1 MEIQEKLLVIQTKLN
16 APKNQ
21 YNKFG
26 NYNYRNCEDIL
37 EALKPLLEEVKASV
51 VITDEIS
58 QVGERFYIKATVNFI
73 DIETDK
79 TIAAQAFAREAVSKK
94 GMDESQIT
102 GATSSYAR
110 KYALNG
116 LFLIDDT
123 KDADSN
129 EFKKNSDKKSKEQE
143 NVPPK
148 NQAEDKEIKVT
159 KAMVTTIEK
168 ELARTNV
175 DANTILDCYKVK
187 LFEDLTVVQYKNF
200 MNRMKKT
207 PTYEG

>member
-159 KAMVTTIEK
+159 KEMVTTIEK

-175 DANTILDCYKVK
+175 DANAILDCYKVK

>member
-143 NVPPK
+143 NVPQK

-159 KAMVTTIEK
+159 KEMVTTIEK

-175 DANTILDCYKVK
+175 DANAILDCYKVK